1 MSDPLLHLVPAFRRA
16 LEAAFGPEYASTDP
30 AIRSSNHADYQVN
43 VALGLKARLGRAPR
57 DIASAILARFDVGD
71 MVERAE
77 VAGPGFINV
86 VLKNEFLASEL
97 RKVARD
103 DRLGL
108 PIAEPKE
115 TVVVDYSSPNVAKE
129 MHVGHLRSTII
140 GDALV
145 RVLEALGHRVIRQNH
160 LGDWG
165 TPFGMLIEH
174 LRDVGDRAVWS
185 SMADL
190 NAFYK
195 DARKRFDE
203 DPGFAERARK
213 RVVLLQ
219 GGDAETL
226 ALWKEL
232 VDATRKHAQAL
243 YDELGVT
250 LRDGDVAGES
260 FYNPMLK
267 DVIAELDR
275 KGLLEKSEGAL
286 CVFPPG
292 FTGRDGARVP
302 LIVEKQDG
310 GHGYATTDLAAI
322 RYRIEKLGATRI
334 LVVVGAPQ
342 AQHFAMVF
350 ATAKLAGWL
359 VPPVRAEHVAF
370 GSVLGADGKMFKTR
384 AGEAVR
390 LEELLDE
397 AVDRARA
404 VVAEKNPELPEETRE
419 RVARAVGIGAV
430 KYADLSS
437 DRVKDYVF
445 DYARMLAFEGNTAPY
460 LQYAH
465 ARIRSIF
472 RRGAVE
478 PPDPSVIEIR
488 ERAERNLALA
498 LLRFPSVV
506 AAVADALEPHQL
518 CTYLFE
524 LATTFSTFY
533 EECPVLKAPSDDER
547 ASRLALADTT
557 ARVLA
562 KGLGLLGIEAPDR
575 M

>member
-1 MSDPLLHLVPAFRRA
+1 VSDPLSSLVSSFQKA
-16 LEAAFGPEYASTDP
+16 LEAAFGPEYAATDP
-30 AIRSSNHADYQVN
+30 AIRASAHADYQAN
-43 VALGLKARLGRAPR
+43 VALGLRVPLGKPPR
-57 DIASAILARFDVGD
+57 EIASAIVAQLDRAAI
-71 MVERAE
+71 ERVE

-86 VLKNEFLASEL
+86 VLRSSFLSTEL
-97 RKVARD
+97 RAVAMD

-108 PIAEPKE
+108 APARQPAI
-115 TVVVDYSSPNVAKE
+115 VVVDYSGPNLAKE

-140 GDALV
+140 GDSLV
-145 RVLEALGHRVIRQNH
+145 RVLEAQGHRVVRQNH

-165 TPFGMLIEH
+165 TPFGMLIEE
-174 LRDVGDRAVWS
+174 LRESGHDAVGS
-185 SMADL
+185 SMAALGD
-190 NAFYK
+190 FYRA
-195 DARKRFDE
+195 ARKHFDD
-203 DPGFAERARK
+203 DPAFAERARQ

-219 GGDAETL
+219 GGDPATL

-232 VDATRKHAQAL
+232 VDATLGHAAILYRK
-243 YDELGVT
+243 LGVT
-250 LRDGDVAGES
+250 LRKEDVAGES

-275 KGLLEKSEGAL
+275 KGLVERSDSAL

-292 FTGRDGARVP
+292 FARRDGGRVP

-322 RYRIEKLGATRI
+322 RYRIQTLGAQRI

-342 AQHFAMVF
+342 AQHFAMIF
-350 ATAKLAGWL
+350 AVAKLAGWL
-359 VPPVRAEHVAF
+359 APPVRAEHVAF

-404 VVAEKNPELPEETRE
+404 VVMEKNPELSEDERE

-437 DRVKDYVF
+437 DRIKDYVF
-445 DYARMLAFEGNTAPY
+445 DYARMLAFDGNTAPY

-465 ARIRSIF
+465 ARIRSIL
-472 RRGAVE
+472 RRSGAARPE
-478 PPDPSVIEIR
+478 PEAIEIR
-488 ERAERNLALA
+488 ERAERDLALA
-498 LLRFPSVV
+498 ILRFPTVV
-506 AAVADALEPHQL
+506 DTVATALEPHQL

-533 EECPVLKAPSDDER
+533 EKCPVLKAPSDAER
-547 ASRLALADTT
+547 VSRLALADTA

-562 KGLGLLGIEAPDR
+562 EGLGLLGIEAPER

>member
-1 MSDPLLHLVPAFRRA
+1 VADPLSSLVPAFREA
-16 LEAAFGPEYASTDP
+16 LETAFGPEVASTDP
-30 AIRSSNHADYQVN
+30 AIRTSTHADYQAN
-43 VALGLKARLGRAPR
+43 VALGLKARLGRPPR
-57 DIASAILARFDVGD
+57 EIANAIVAHLGGTAI
-71 MVERAE
+71 ERAE
-77 VAGPGFINV
+77 VAGPGFINL
-86 VLKNEFLASEL
+86 VLRSSFLSAEVRS
-97 RKVARD
+97 VATDERV
-103 DRLGL
+103 GL
-108 PIAEPKE
+108 APARQPE
-115 TVVVDYSSPNVAKE
+115 TVVVDYSGPNLAKE

-140 GDALV
+140 GDSLV
-145 RVLEALGHRVIRQNH
+145 RVLETLGHRVIRQNH

-165 TPFGMLIEH
+165 TPFGMLIEE
-174 LRDVGDRAVWS
+174 LRESGRDAVGS
-185 SMADL
+185 SMAALSD
-190 NAFYK
+190 FYRA
-195 DARKRFDE
+195 ARKHFDD
-203 DPGFAERARK
+203 DPAFADRARQ

-219 GGDAETL
+219 GGDPATL
-226 ALWKEL
+226 ALWKEV
-232 VDATRKHAQAL
+232 VDATLGHAAILYRK
-243 YDELGVT
+243 LGVT
-250 LRDGDVAGES
+250 LRGADVAGES

-275 KGLLEKSEGAL
+275 KGLIERSDGAL

-310 GHGYATTDLAAI
+310 GHGYATTDLAGI
-322 RYRIEKLGATRI
+322 RYRIQTLGAQRI

-350 ATAKLAGWL
+350 AVAKLAGWL
-359 VPPVRAEHVAF
+359 KPPVRAEHVAF
-370 GSVLGADGKMFKTR
+370 GSVLGPDGKMFKTR

-404 VVAEKNPELPEETRE
+404 VVTEKNPELSEDERE

-437 DRVKDYVF
+437 DRLKDYVF
-445 DYARMLAFEGNTAPY
+445 DYARMLAFDGNTAPY

-465 ARIRSIF
+465 ARIRSIL
-472 RRGAVE
+472 RRSGTTALE
-478 PPDPSVIEIR
+478 PAAIEIR
-488 ERAERNLALA
+488 ERAERELALA
-498 LLRFPSVV
+498 ILRFPTVV
-506 AAVADALEPHQL
+506 DAVATTLEPHQL

-524 LATTFSTFY
+524 LATAFSTFY
-533 EECPVLKAPSDDER
+533 ERCPVLKAPSDAER
-547 ASRLALADTT
+547 TSRLALADTT

-562 KGLGLLGIEAPDR
+562 KGLELLGIEAPDR